1 MDRARRRPPEAG
13 FGLTELLVVVALI
26 GIVSGMAVLVTPI
39 ALPGMRADGSTAQ
52 LTSLLKRAKER
63 AVSERRDM
71 SMVIASPRE
80 VQIFRLATTAGGAP
94 TLVDSVVLEN
104 NMRVSLTPGLPDTP
118 DGFGNAAAADF
129 GLANSMIFRAEGV
142 FTDEDDNLDP
152 LNGTIFLSIRN
163 EPLTARAVTIFG
175 PTALI
180 SSFRWD
186 GVRWID

>member
-1 MDRARRRPPEAG
+1 MDRARHRPPEAG

-26 GIVSGMAVLVTPI
+26 GIVTGMTVLVTPLV
-39 ALPGMRADGSTAQ
+39 LPGMRADGSTAQ
-52 LTSLLKRAKER
+52 FTSLLKRAKER

-80 VQIFRLATTAGGAP
+80 IQIFRLPTQPGAQP
-94 TLVDSVVLEN
+94 QLVDSAVMEN
-104 NMRVSLTPGLPDTP
+104 GMRISLTPGVPDTP

-129 GLANSMIFRAEGV
+129 GVANQMIFRAEGI
-142 FTDEDDNLDP
+142 FTDENANLDP
-152 LNGTIFLSIRN
+152 LNGTLFLSIRN

-180 SSFRWD
+180 RSFRWD
-186 GVRWID
+186 GVRWVN